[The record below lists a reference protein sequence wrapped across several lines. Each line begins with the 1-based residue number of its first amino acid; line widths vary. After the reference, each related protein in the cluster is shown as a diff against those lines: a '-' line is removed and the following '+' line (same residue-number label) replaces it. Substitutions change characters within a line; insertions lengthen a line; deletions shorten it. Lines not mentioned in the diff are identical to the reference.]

1 LNRFIFADLGHM
13 RKLLP
18 LLILSLSSFGQNPIQ
33 AAKDAFKKAQQDM
46 KASRP
51 PAAPNAPSSA
61 PSSAARAA
69 SSQGWQPKGTVEELA
84 QAAGGLDIRGI
95 KLGSPLKQA
104 MTGLKAHNPSMQLS
118 TQTVNYSVL
127 PGPLLYGV
135 SAVSPQEKMYFH
147 ITLPPSPPLVYK
159 IARFVSFTRE
169 SAPTQQVVVEDLMA
183 KYGKPV
189 FDSGPNSLRAH
200 RRDLYWIVEGKRDI
214 DLGQLQAC
222 LSYTAFTPGE
232 QAPFIAQ
239 PQNNTSEI
247 EQSANVAAIPEES
260 AGCRAMRMV
269 VARLFH
275 AVALGVSSPD
285 VVGSMTVVVGDD
297 AIKLASD
304 LKARAMLI
312 EALQNR
318 DKQQQDAAKKNRPV
332 L

>member
-1 LNRFIFADLGHM
+1 M
-13 RKLLP
+13 RKLTL
-18 LLILSLSSFGQNPIQ
+18 LLILSLPTFAQNPIQ

-46 KASRP
+46 KASKA
-51 PAAPNAPSSA
+51 PAASPSA
-61 PSSAARAA
+61 PAAAGRPTVAQN
-69 SSQGWQPKGTVEELA
+69 SQGGWQPKGSVEELA

-135 SAVSPQEKMYFH
+135 TAVSPQDKMYFH
-147 ITLPPSPPLVYK
+147 VTLPPSPPLVYK
-159 IARFVSFTRE
+159 IARYVTFTRE
-169 SAPTQQVVVEDLMA
+169 TAPTQQVVVEDLLA

-200 RRDLYWIVEGKRDI
+200 RRDLYWIVEGNKEM
-214 DLGQLQAC
+214 DLGQLQSC

-239 PQNNTSEI
+239 PQNNTSDI
-247 EQSANVAAIPEES
+247 EQSANVAAIPESS

-275 AVALGVSSPD
+275 AIGLGVSSPD
-285 VVGSMTVVVGDD
+285 VVGSMTVVIGDD

-304 LKARAMLI
+304 LKARTMLI
-312 EALQNR
+312 EALQSR

>member
-1 LNRFIFADLGHM
+1 M
-13 RKLLP
+13 RKLS
-18 LLILSLSSFGQNPIQ
+18 LLILISLPAFGQNPIQ
-33 AAKDAFKKAQQDM
+33 AAKDAVKKAQQDM
-46 KASRP
+46 RASK
-51 PAAPNAPSSA
+51 
-61 PSSAARAA
+61 AA
-69 SSQGWQPKGTVEELA
+69 SATPNVSPTPRQQAGGWQPKGSVEELA

-104 MTGLKAHNPSMQLS
+104 MAGLKAHNPSMQLS

-135 SAVSPQEKMYFH
+135 SAVSPNERMFFH
-147 ITLPPSPPLVYK
+147 ITMPPSPPLVYK

-169 SAPTQQVVVEDLMA
+169 NAPTQQVVVEDLLA

-189 FDSGPNSLRAH
+189 FDSGPNSLSAH
-200 RRDLYWIVEGKRDI
+200 QRDLYWIVEGNRAM
-214 DLGQLQAC
+214 DLGQLQSC
-222 LSYTAFTPGE
+222 LSYIAFSPGDR
-232 QAPFIAQ
+232 APFIAQ
-239 PQNNTSEI
+239 PRNNTSDF

-275 AVALGVSSPD
+275 AIGLGVTAPD
-285 VVGSMTVVVGDD
+285 VVGSMTVVIGDD

-304 LKARAMLI
+304 LKSREMLI
-312 EALQNR
+312 EALQSR